1 MTGPELID
9 VARDGLWTY
18 ARAAGPLMII
28 TLIVGFSISFIQA
41 ITQIQEQTLLFVP
54 KIAISA
60 LALFFLLPFIGD
72 ALSSYMIRVAS
83 RIALG
88 G

>member
-1 MTGPELID
+1 MTGPELLD

-18 ARAAGPLMII
+18 ARAAGPLMVV
-28 TLIVGFSISFIQA
+28 TLVIGFSISFLQA

-60 LALFFLLPFIGD
+60 FALFFLMPYIGD
-72 ALSSYMIRVAS
+72 ALSSYMIRIAE